1 MSSTISSLQK
11 RIAIVAPSLAGVL
24 RDRAN
29 LIRALKDRGHAVLVI
44 AASHLSGEVAALH
57 HLGAEHRNFEPKP
70 PGMSIFANRR
80 VQQAIRD
87 VIAAWQADTS
97 IVSGAALASLAA
109 RAARKAGV
117 KQIVT
122 IVSAEMGVGS
132 DEERR
137 LMVIAFRGA
146 VKLSQA
152 VVCHN
157 AEDARV
163 LTSMLK
169 PKGQRVIVTPGDGV
183 DLKEFT
189 VAPMPSADVPLTF
202 LMIAN
207 PDARGAIEAYTDA
220 ARALTGKGLTV
231 RCILA
236 TDREA
241 AQDTTLLTV
250 ESIAFQG
257 RAADPAAVLG
267 TVHVVVH
274 LSADDGS
281 PAALKQALAAGR
293 PVVTL
298 NVPGCREAVDERVN
312 GCLVPPGDPSAL
324 LAAMES
330 FISHPGLLPAESR
343 AARIKA
349 ERSFG
354 ASAVLAPV
362 LAAIDG

>member
-1 MSSTISSLQK
+1 MSSTVSSPQK

-29 LIRALKDRGHAVLVI
+29 LIRALKGRGHAVLVV

-70 PGMSIFANRR
+70 PGMSFFANLR
-80 VQQAIRD
+80 VERAVRD
-87 VIAAWQADTS
+87 LIAAWQADTT
-97 IVSGAALASLAA
+97 IVSGAAIASLAA
-109 RAARKAGV
+109 RAARKAGS
-117 KQIVT
+117 KKIVT

-132 DEERR
+132 EDERR
-137 LMVIAFRGA
+137 QMVTAFRGA
-146 VKLSQA
+146 VKLSQT

-157 AEDARV
+157 AEDARG

-169 PKGQRVIVTPGDGV
+169 PKSKPVIVTPGDGV
-183 DLKEFT
+183 DLTEFA
-189 VAPMPSADVPLTF
+189 VAPMPPAEFPLTF

-207 PDARGAIEAYTDA
+207 PDARRAIEDYTET
-220 ARALTGKGLTV
+220 ARALTGKGLPV
-231 RCILA
+231 RCVLA

-241 AQDTTLLTV
+241 AQDTTLLTA

-257 RAADPAAVLG
+257 RAADPAALLG

-274 LSADDGS
+274 LSGDDGS
-281 PAALKQALAAGR
+281 PTALKQALAAGR

-298 NVPGCREAVDERVN
+298 DVPGCREAVDERVN
-312 GCLVPPGDPSAL
+312 GCLVPAGESSAL

-330 FISHPGLLPAESR
+330 FISHRGLLPAESR

-362 LAAIDG
+362 LAAIEG

>member
-1 MSSTISSLQK
+1 MSSTFSRPQK

-29 LIRALKDRGHAVLVI
+29 LIRALKARGDAVLVV
-44 AASHLSGEVAALH
+44 AASQLSGEVAALH

-70 PGMSIFANRR
+70 PGLSIFASRR
-80 VQQAIRD
+80 VQQAIREL
-87 VIAAWQADTS
+87 IAAWQADTT
-97 IVSGAALASLAA
+97 IVSGAAIASLAA
-109 RAARKAGV
+109 RAARKAGA
-117 KQIVT
+117 KEIVT
-122 IVSAEMGVGS
+122 IVSAELGVGS
-132 DEERR
+132 VEERR
-137 LMVIAFRGA
+137 QMVTAFRGA
-146 VKLSQA
+146 LKLSQI

-163 LTSMLK
+163 LTALLK
-169 PKGQRVIVTPGDGV
+169 LKGKRLIVTPGDGV
-183 DLKEFT
+183 DLTTFA
-189 VAPMPSADVPLTF
+189 VAPMPAADMPLTF

-207 PDARGAIEAYTDA
+207 PDAREAIEAYTEA
-220 ARALTGKGLTV
+220 ARALTGRGLPV
-231 RCILA
+231 RCVLA

-250 ESIAFQG
+250 ESIGFEG
-257 RAADPAAVLG
+257 RAADPAALLG
-267 TVHVVVH
+267 TVHVAVH

-298 NVPGCREAVDERVN
+298 DVPGCREAVDERVN
-312 GCLVPPGDPSAL
+312 GCLVPPGDSSAL

-330 FISHPGLLPAESR
+330 FVSHRDLLPAESR

>member
-1 MSSTISSLQK
+1 M
-11 RIAIVAPSLAGVL
+11 
-24 RDRAN
+24 
-29 LIRALKDRGHAVLVI
+29 LVV

-80 VQQAIRD
+80 VQQAVRD
-87 VIAAWQADTS
+87 LIAAWQTDTT

-117 KQIVT
+117 KKIVT

-137 LMVIAFRGA
+137 QMVTAFRGA

-163 LTSMLK
+163 LTLMLK
-169 PKGQRVIVTPGDGV
+169 PKSKRVIVTPGDGV
-183 DLKEFT
+183 DLTGFA
-189 VAPMPSADVPLTF
+189 VAPMPPADAPLTF

-207 PDARGAIEAYTDA
+207 PDARGAIEAYTEA
-220 ARALTGKGLTV
+220 ARALTGKGLAV
-231 RCILA
+231 RCVLA

-250 ESIAFQG
+250 ESIAFEG
-257 RAADPAAVLG
+257 RAADPAAMLG

-281 PAALKQALAAGR
+281 PDSFEASACGWPAGHHLGCSGLPRGGRRAGQWLSGAAGGSVCAAGGDGEFHQPSR
-293 PVVTL
+293 P
-298 NVPGCREAVDERVN
+298 
-312 GCLVPPGDPSAL
+312 S
-324 LAAMES
+324 
-330 FISHPGLLPAESR
+330 SR
-343 AARIKA
+343 GITGGQDQGRAIFRGARGA
-349 ERSFG
+349 RSG
-354 ASAVLAPV
+354 T
-362 LAAIDG
+362 GGH